1 MYLKEPR
8 TSCWSEKEK
17 WHYCQQLVLILI
29 AGFHLSSHFFLMAY
43 SAKSNILT
51 YSFMCHI
58 LLSASEVE
66 KKKKKELSPVSRSH
80 EHGSWH
86 HRELTQRISPQWL
99 TSLCHLGLEL
109 SYSYLVSFKMR
120 CDYLCIK
127 CVASN
132 KVFKIKSW

>member
-58 LLSASEVE
+58 LPSASEVE
-66 KKKKKELSPVSRSH
+66 KKKKKGTVPCLKIP
-80 EHGSWH
+80 W
-86 HRELTQRISPQWL
+86 TWFL
-99 TSLCHLGLEL
+99 TSQRADSKDFTSVTYL
-109 SYSYLVSFKMR
+109 SVSLRARAKLQLLSFFQNEVWLFVHKMCRFK
-120 CDYLCIK
+120 
-127 CVASN
+127 
-132 KVFKIKSW
+132 